1 MVILSVTI
9 INKYVMRLFDY
20 TNHFIHASNYA
31 VV

>member
-1 MVILSVTI
+1 MVILLVTI

-20 TNHFIHASNYA
+20 TSDFIRASNHA